1 MDDAQFDSVKPDKVV
16 DWWTQVPYTFSGIVY
31 STKTDALVW
40 VKPGI
45 KRHRIDG
52 PAVLHRIRDGIV
64 VGYFLDDM
72 KIDDLKEYWRRVS
85 KLGKALYGY

>member
-16 DWWTQVPYTFSGIVY
+16 DWWTEVPYTFSGIVY
-31 STKTDALVW
+31 SARTDALVW

-45 KRHRIDG
+45 RRHRTDG
-52 PAVLHRIRDGIV
+52 PAVIHRISDRIV

-72 KIDDLKEYWRRVS
+72 KIDDVKEYWGRVS
-85 KLGKALYGY
+85 RLGKALYGY